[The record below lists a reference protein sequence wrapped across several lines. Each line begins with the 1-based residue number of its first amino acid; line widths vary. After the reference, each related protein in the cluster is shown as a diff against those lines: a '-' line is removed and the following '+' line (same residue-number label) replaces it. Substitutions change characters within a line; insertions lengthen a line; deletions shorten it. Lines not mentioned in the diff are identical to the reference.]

1 MTELLARLRP
11 LSPLIFCFALILLI
25 GGFLRLERY
34 ESLLRFNAD
43 QVRDIKI
50 VTAITESGV
59 WPLLGPK
66 AGGTEFQL
74 GPAFYYLE
82 YLSGLLFGFTPSGTT
97 LLIPLLSLVSLVL
110 MYQIFRFVFT
120 PITALTLTSLAA
132 TSFYLIKYARFGWN
146 PNFLLFFLLAFL
158 LSLLH
163 ILDPKEKHP
172 YFWYSLAGIAMGIGM
187 QLHTLS
193 LLLMPC
199 LFVAACLANFLRT
212 RQVSARH
219 WLLSISLI
227 FFCFLPVLISE
238 VTTHGANTQAFLA
251 GIGTKTEEKAT
262 DLNPL
267 LVTVDFVLQ
276 GTAAILTG
284 YEPRGQWIN
293 PDAWKKAFS
302 PMNSFLFL
310 LSVIVTFGGI
320 WFMFQKLRSA
330 TNPEDH
336 RRFYLGA
343 ILFFGTTLTLFF
355 LIGNE
360 LNLRF
365 FIILSL
371 FPLLWL
377 GIWLT
382 RLEGFLKTRG
392 YQKMYSFICLAV
404 IGLLGASNITAYNR
418 TYDFSKP
425 ESLTKSYGGI
435 SLSEASLLA
444 DSIEK
449 TLHTHPNYPKRLIYF
464 EHERSLQYFLDE
476 KNMNLRTTKEDSDSP
491 EGRFIILPLDAKP
504 SALSQYRGRFEPEL
518 ISQVGRFKLYWL
530 EPVILP

>member
-11 LSPLIFCFALILLI
+11 LSPLIFCLALIVLI

-50 VTAITESGV
+50 VTAITENNA

-82 YLSGLLFGFTPSGTT
+82 YLSSLLFGPTPSGTT
-97 LLIPLLSLVSLVL
+97 LLIPVLSLASLIL
-110 MYQIFRFVFT
+110 MYQLFRFVFT
-120 PITALTLTSLAA
+120 SITALTLTSLA
-132 TSFYLIKYARFGWN
+132 TISFYLIKYARFGWN

-163 ILDPKEKHP
+163 ILDPKEKYP
-172 YFWYSLAGIAMGIGM
+172 YRWYGLAGITMGIGM

-199 LFVAACLANFLRT
+199 LFVAACLNNFLRT
-212 RQVSARH
+212 RQVPGRH
-219 WLLSISLI
+219 WLLSLSLVL
-227 FFCFLPVLISE
+227 FCFLPVVVSE
-238 VTTHGANTQAFLA
+238 ITTHGANTQAFFA

-302 PMNSFLFL
+302 PTNSLLFL

-320 WFMFQKLRSA
+320 WLMFQKFRSV
-330 TNPEDH
+330 TNPENH

-343 ILFFGTTLTLFF
+343 ILFFGATLTLFF

-371 FPLLWL
+371 LPLLWL
-377 GIWLT
+377 GMWLT
-382 RLEGFLKTRG
+382 KVEDLLRVKGHEKIYPL
-392 YQKMYSFICLAV
+392 ICIMV
-404 IGLLGASNITAYNR
+404 IGLLGTSNITAYQR

-435 SLSEASLLA
+435 SLGEASLLA
-444 DSIEK
+444 ETIAS
-449 TLHTHPNYPKRLIYF
+449 TLDTHPNYPKRLTYF
-464 EHERSLQYFLDE
+464 EHERSLQYFLDK
-476 KNMNLRTTKEDSDSP
+476 KNINLRTTKEDSDSP
-491 EGRFIILPLDAKP
+491 EGRFLILPLDAKS
-504 SALSQYRGRFEPEL
+504 SALDRYQGKFEPRL

-530 EPVILP
+530 EPMILP